1 MLSSELLRRMSSS
14 SCDALE
20 ALDCVGCCGMTGVVA
35 VGSGREV
42 LSWSGRVPRWGVS
55 GTGEAAEV
63 ARL

>member
-42 LSWSGRVPRWGVS
+42 LSWSDRVPRWGVS
-55 GTGEAAEV
+55 GMSEAAEV
-63 ARL
+63 ALL